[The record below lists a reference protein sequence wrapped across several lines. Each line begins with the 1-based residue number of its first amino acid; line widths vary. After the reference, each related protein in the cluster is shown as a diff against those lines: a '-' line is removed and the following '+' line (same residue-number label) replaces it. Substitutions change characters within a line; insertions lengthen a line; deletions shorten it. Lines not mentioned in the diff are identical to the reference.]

1 MAPAPRSAACSQ
13 AAPRWRSAASR
24 SSPGARPA
32 SLAGRV
38 PSSRCCRACPLPASG
53 PTSWS
58 PGGWCAALAGA
69 IRACRIRCGAFER
82 PARSYR
88 PWDSPRSYRSVS
100 TLRTTAPS
108 CRCRAAARR
117 VFAPP
122 RRRTASR
129 SCRRPARGAPPGP
142 WWRSGCSSRAPV
154 GMPTMAEAP
163 SQAAGD
169 RSEADPE
176 RLPPAVRRAARQE
189 QFLEVVDRDE
199 AIARFHRHIAL
210 APLGKERVALADAR
224 GRVLAEDVVAA
235 VDVPGFD
242 RSNVDGFAVR
252 ARDTAGASDAEPR
265 PLQLNPEVLTP
276 GIEPRL
282 PVAPGTATVIATG
295 GMLPRGADAVLM
307 VEHTELDEASGT
319 ILALRPAV
327 AGQLV
332 AFAGSD
338 IARGETVLRPGKV
351 LTAREIGMLAAVGR
365 AEVEVWR
372 APRVAV
378 LSTGDEL
385 VPPGAGLRAGGVYD
399 SNGAVVAAAI
409 EELGGLPVPLG
420 IVADDEAALERRL
433 REGLESADLV
443 VLSGGTSKGAGD
455 VAHRVVARLGTPGIL
470 VHGVALKPGKPI
482 CLAVVGTK
490 PVVVLPGFPTSAMFT
505 FQEFVAPVIRA
516 YAGRPP
522 DPAETTAAVLA
533 TRLPS
538 ERGRM
543 EYVMVSLVP
552 ASGESGGLVAYPT
565 AKGSGAVTAFAQ
577 ADGFFAIPPLADGV
591 PAGTSVTVQRLGAS
605 ARAADLVVIG
615 SHCLGLEDLLGR
627 LEAEGASVKALH
639 VGSTG
644 GLAAAK
650 RGECDLAGVHLLDP
664 ESGMYNTPFLTPAL
678 ELVPGWRR
686 MQGIVFRK
694 DDARLA
700 GADSAE
706 SAGGPGRAPE

>member
-1 MAPAPRSAACSQ
+1 MAPAPRSAACFP

-88 PWDSPRSYRSVS
+88 PWDSPRSYRSAS
-100 TLRTTAPS
+100 TLGRRARS
-108 CRCRAAARR
+108 SRCRAAARR

-122 RRRTASR
+122 RRPTASR

-154 GMPTMAEAP
+154 GMPTMAKAP
-163 SQAAGD
+163 GD

-176 RLPPAVRRAARQE
+176 RLAAAVRRAARQE

-210 APLGKERVALADAR
+210 APLGKERVALADGR
-224 GRVLAEDVVAA
+224 GRVLAEDVAAA

-295 GMLPRGADAVLM
+295 
-307 VEHTELDEASGT
+307 
-319 ILALRPAV
+319 
-327 AGQLV
+327 
-332 AFAGSD
+332 
-338 IARGETVLRPGKV
+338 
-351 LTAREIGMLAAVGR
+351 
-365 AEVEVWR
+365 
-372 APRVAV
+372 
-378 LSTGDEL
+378 DEL
-385 VPPGAGLRAGGVYD
+385 VPPGAVLRPGGVYD

-505 FQEFVAPVIRA
+505 FQDFVAPVICA
-516 YAGRPP
+516 VAGRPP
-522 DPAETTAAVLA
+522 DPAETAEAVLA

-664 ESGMYNTPFLTPAL
+664 ESGMDNKPFLTPAL
-678 ELVPGWRR
+678 ELVPRWRR
-686 MQGIVFRK
+686 MQGIVLRK
-694 DDARLA
+694 ADARRVMVNRNAGSGTRILIDRLLA
-700 GADSAE
+700 GARP
-706 SAGGPGRAPE
+706 AGYFAQPRSHNAVAVAVAQGRADWGVAISTVAD

>member
-1 MAPAPRSAACSQ
+1 
-13 AAPRWRSAASR
+13 
-24 SSPGARPA
+24 
-32 SLAGRV
+32 
-38 PSSRCCRACPLPASG
+38 
-53 PTSWS
+53 
-58 PGGWCAALAGA
+58 
-69 IRACRIRCGAFER
+69 
-82 PARSYR
+82 
-88 PWDSPRSYRSVS
+88 
-100 TLRTTAPS
+100 
-108 CRCRAAARR
+108 
-117 VFAPP
+117 
-122 RRRTASR
+122 
-129 SCRRPARGAPPGP
+129 
-142 WWRSGCSSRAPV
+142 
-154 GMPTMAEAP
+154 MAEVP
-163 SQAAGD
+163 SQATGD
-169 RSEADPE
+169 RSEADSE
-176 RLPPAVRRAARQE
+176 RLAAAVRRAARQE

-199 AIARFHRHIAL
+199 AIARFHRHVTL

-252 ARDTAGASDAEPR
+252 APDTAGASDAEPR
-265 PLQLNPEVLTP
+265 SLQLNPEVLTP

-307 VEHTELDEASGT
+307 VEHTEFDEASGT

-338 IARGETVLRPGKV
+338 MARGETVLRPGKV

-365 AEVEVWR
+365 GEVEVWR
-372 APRVAV
+372 RPRVAV

-385 VPPGAGLRAGGVYD
+385 VPPGAALRPGGVYD

-409 EELGGLPVPLG
+409 EELGGVAVPLG

-433 REGLESADLV
+433 HEGLESADLV

-455 VAHRVVARLGTPGIL
+455 VAHRVVARLGAPGIL

-482 CLAVVGTK
+482 CLAVVGTR

-522 DPAETTAAVLA
+522 DPAETTAAALA

-552 ASGESGGLVAYPT
+552 APGEGGLVAYPT
-565 AKGSGAVTAFAQ
+565 PKGSGAVTAFAQ
-577 ADGFFAIPPLADGV
+577 ADGFFAIAPLADSV

-605 ARAADLVVIG
+605 ARPADLVVIG
-615 SHCLGLEDLLGR
+615 SHCLGLEHLLGR
-627 LEAEGASVKALH
+627 LEAEGVSVKTLY
-639 VGSTG
+639 VGSMG
-644 GLAAAK
+644 GLAAAR

-664 ESGMYNTPFLTPAL
+664 ESGMYNAPFLTPAL

-686 MQGIVFRK
+686 MQGIVLRK
-694 DDARLA
+694 GDARFT

-706 SAGGPGRAPE
+706 VGGGPGDCRRALRHGQPQRRQRHPDPDRPPARGRPASRLFRPAEIAQRRRGRGGSGPRRLGRGDQHGCRPLRPRRSCRW